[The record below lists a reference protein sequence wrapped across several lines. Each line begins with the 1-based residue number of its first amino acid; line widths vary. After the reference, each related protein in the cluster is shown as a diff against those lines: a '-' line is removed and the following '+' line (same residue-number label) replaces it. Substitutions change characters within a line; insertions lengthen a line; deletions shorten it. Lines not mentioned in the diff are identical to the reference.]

1 MISPTTEQQIRDEWQ
16 RKADCINQG
25 FTIEFD
31 EYSLEQT
38 AKVLS
43 VINPGRSSVDHI
55 KDMVRANMWD
65 GSTSLGTAGW
75 EATGFFPDHK
85 PNTMVVRLSVSAYT
99 VQRWLDAHNSTP
111 LELEL

>member
-1 MISPTTEQQIRDEWQ
+1 MISQLTEQQIRDEWQ

-38 AKVLS
+38 VKVLS
-43 VINPGRSSVDHI
+43 VINPGRSSKKHI
-55 KDMVRANMWD
+55 EDMVRANMWD
-65 GSTSLGTAGW
+65 GTTSLGTAGW

-99 VQRWLDAHNSTP
+99 VQRWLDAHK
-111 LELEL
+111 

>member
-1 MISPTTEQQIRDEWQ
+1 MISSTTEQ
-16 RKADCINQG
+16 RKAERFNEG
-25 FTIEFD
+25 FNIEFD

-85 PNTMVVRLSVSAYT
+85 PNTMVVRLSVSAYSISKY
-99 VQRWLDAHNSTP
+99 LG
-111 LELEL
+111 L